1 MLSARQIEIVKALTA
16 HRSMALAAKF
26 LNVSQLSL
34 TRRAGISL
42 LATLGLVGLAQ
53 AADVATAQPPEQG
66 PPPPNCWASLRDF
79 LNSTALDCPLTY
91 AGFTLY
97 GTIDMG
103 VGYQSNGAPFNG
115 SYPDGVDYLI
125 SKESYGAKWLW
136 SPNPTG
142 QSQLGVSMSE
152 PLGAGWRLIGD
163 LEFGFDP
170 YSLQLA
176 NGPRSLVENNGVP
189 LANQSANSD
198 SSRAGQIDNSQ
209 GFLGLSHATF
219 GDLKFGRVDSLTLDA
234 VSAYD
239 PMSAAYA
246 FSVLGAS
253 SALRGFGL
261 TELARSNTA
270 FKYRWTNSN
279 FRVAALAQV
288 GGYDQGNGSA
298 GKLEAQIGADFG
310 GLSVDAVF
318 SRARDAVSLSNY
330 TSLPSGDTQDDLKAT
345 LSDNAGVSLLAK
357 YAWGPIKLYGGLESS
372 RLSNPSGSYPNGF
385 TSLGGYTVLG
395 SAITYDA
402 YTINKILRVG
412 WTGAKYSITDQL
424 EVRAAVY
431 YETQNDYYT
440 GTCTGTGVNTS
451 SDKCA
456 GSLDAFSVMLDYR
469 PRARV
474 DLYAGVMLSRV
485 YGGLA
490 SGYQAVSNVDPTV
503 GLRVKF

>member
-1 MLSARQIEIVKALTA
+1 M
-16 HRSMALAAKF
+16 
-26 LNVSQLSL
+26 
-34 TRRAGISL
+34 
-42 LATLGLVGLAQ
+42 
-53 AADVATAQPPEQG
+53 
-66 PPPPNCWASLRDF
+66 
-79 LNSTALDCPLTY
+79 DCPLTY

-125 SKESYGAKWLW
+125 SKQSYGAKWLW

-142 QSQLGVSMSE
+142 QSRLGVSMSE
-152 PLGAGWRLIGD
+152 PLGAGWTLIGD

-189 LANQSANSD
+189 LADQSANSD
-198 SSRAGQIDNSQ
+198 SSRASQIDNSQ

-219 GDLKFGRVDSLTLDA
+219 GELKFGRVNSLTLDA
-234 VSAYD
+234 ISAYD

-246 FSVLGAS
+246 FSALGAS
-253 SALRGFGL
+253 SALRGLGL

-270 FKYRWTNSN
+270 FKYRWNYSN
-279 FRVAALAQV
+279 FQVAALAQV

-298 GKLEAQIGADFG
+298 GKLEAQVGA
-310 GLSVDAVF
+310 LSVDAVF

-330 TSLPSGDTQDDLKAT
+330 TSLPSGDTQNDLKAT

-357 YAWGPIKLYGGLESS
+357 YVWGPVKFCVGWETS
-372 RLSNPSGSYPNGF
+372 RLSNPSGFFPNGF

-402 YTINKILRVG
+402 YH
-412 WTGAKYSITDQL
+412 
-424 EVRAAVY
+424 
-431 YETQNDYYT
+431 
-440 GTCTGTGVNTS
+440 
-451 SDKCA
+451 
-456 GSLDAFSVMLDYR
+456 
-469 PRARV
+469 
-474 DLYAGVMLSRV
+474 
-485 YGGLA
+485 
-490 SGYQAVSNVDPTV
+490 
-503 GLRVKF
+503 